1 MLKLEQEIGE
11 MLLSRYGNIYAL
23 AFKGNPDFI
32 ERSYNFAFN
41 FGVTNGSLIELT
53 QDMSYVLSS
62 QEKILKALKLYF
74 YGEVIR
80 EKLVRVDFD
89 EDYNISIDE
98 IAAENLAAE
107 KAQTFF
113 DNKIQ
118 KENFMFNK
126 YLDKIKRE

>member
-1 MLKLEQEIGE
+1 MLKLEQETGE

-23 AFKGNPDFI
+23 AFKGNSDFVT
-32 ERSYNFAFN
+32 RCYNFAFN

-89 EDYNISIDE
+89 EDCNISVDE
-98 IAAENLAAE
+98 VAAENLAAE
-107 KAQTFF
+107 KAQAFF